1 MKKVALAAAA
11 VLAIGVPAGAM
22 AGSSAG
28 SSEMGAT
35 KNIVGV
41 ASDDP
46 RFSTLV
52 SLVKKAGLVKTLSG
66 TTKFTVLAPTNAAF
80 KRVPKATLDALGKDR
95 AELRRVLTYHVLK
108 GAVPSSTVVTLKSA
122 KTVEGSNIR
131 IKVAGGKVKIN
142 NSATVI
148 VTDVP
153 ASNGVIHAI
162 DRVLLPPAK

>member
-11 VLAIGVPAGAM
+11 VLAVGVPAGAM
-22 AGSSAG
+22 AGSSG

-35 KNIVGV
+35 KTIVGV
-41 ASDDP
+41 ASDDA

-52 SLVKKAGLVKTLSG
+52 SLVKQAGLVKTLSG
-66 TTKFTVLAPTNAAF
+66 NAKYTVLAPTNAAF
-80 KRVPKATLDALGKDR
+80 KRVPKATLDALGKDK

-108 GAVPSSTVVTLKSA
+108 GAVPSTTVVTLRSA